1 MATRRN
7 LLLKQTNAKAPT
19 RRNALLKASKG
30 PTRREALLKLV
41 GPIPWMITNYKNTK
55 GRPFYVTLKG
65 TYIVRVDGKSLY
77 GRKSNSCHVPAKIRT
92 RKCK

>member
-7 LLLKQTNAKAPT
+7 LILKPST
-19 RRNALLKASKG
+19 RRNALLKVSKSL
-30 PTRREALLKLV
+30 TRRESLLRQIGV
-41 GPIPWMITNYKNTK
+41 IPWMITRYKNTK

-65 TYIVRVDGKSLY
+65 AYIVRVDGKSLY
-77 GRKSNSCHVPAKIRT
+77 GRKSKSCNVPSKIRS